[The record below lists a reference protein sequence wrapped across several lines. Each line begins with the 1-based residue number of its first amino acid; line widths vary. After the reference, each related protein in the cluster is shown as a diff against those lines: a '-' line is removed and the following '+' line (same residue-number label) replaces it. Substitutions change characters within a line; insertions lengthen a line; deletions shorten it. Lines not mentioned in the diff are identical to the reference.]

1 MDPMGKHQV
10 PRGSRLVFRFQV
22 DVFGLVRPLSA
33 LPWAALVAWSLA
45 WLQSTSPPTPL
56 FQPEYLHRSV
66 RLFFFER
73 GERCVN
79 DITYVT
85 DQYDHMSFASK
96 LTAQE
101 LAQACKFGTAVNIIQ
116 GLALGYKSCIIP
128 VFVLSSATRTKT
140 SVQMS
145 WWVRGQN
152 WKPKGCKRWRSKL
165 KKWQKQ
171 HCLGYFFGCTKGV
184 FPEKM

>member
-1 MDPMGKHQV
+1 MI
-10 PRGSRLVFRFQV
+10 L
-22 DVFGLVRPLSA
+22 
-33 LPWAALVAWSLA
+33 
-45 WLQSTSPPTPL
+45 
-56 FQPEYLHRSV
+56 
-66 RLFFFER
+66 
-73 GERCVN
+73 N

-145 WWVRGQN
+145 
-152 WKPKGCKRWRSKL
+152 
-165 KKWQKQ
+165 
-171 HCLGYFFGCTKGV
+171 
-184 FPEKM
+184 

>member
-1 MDPMGKHQV
+1 M
-10 PRGSRLVFRFQV
+10 
-22 DVFGLVRPLSA
+22 
-33 LPWAALVAWSLA
+33 
-45 WLQSTSPPTPL
+45 
-56 FQPEYLHRSV
+56 
-66 RLFFFER
+66 
-73 GERCVN
+73 N

-101 LAQACKFGTAVNIIQ
+101 LAQACKFGTAVNIQ

-145 WWVRGQN
+145 
-152 WKPKGCKRWRSKL
+152 
-165 KKWQKQ
+165 
-171 HCLGYFFGCTKGV
+171 
-184 FPEKM
+184 